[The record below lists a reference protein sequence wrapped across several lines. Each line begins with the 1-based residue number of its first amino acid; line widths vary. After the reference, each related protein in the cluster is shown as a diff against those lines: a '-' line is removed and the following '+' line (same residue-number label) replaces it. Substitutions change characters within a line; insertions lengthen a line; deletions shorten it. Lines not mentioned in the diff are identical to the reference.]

1 MLGNCKI
8 QNICIIINLKVVPK
22 DKHTGTS
29 LVSTLAAITTS
40 ATVKMLGSY

>member
-1 MLGNCKI
+1 M
-8 QNICIIINLKVVPK
+8 VPK

-40 ATVKMLGSY
+40 ATVKMLGNYQKNTILHNFTKNY